1 MRAVVLAA
9 NQDPTL
15 QRVFSTWATNN
26 PQVFLNI
33 DREKAQTLGVAVSDI
48 FTGLQATLGGYYV
61 NDFNKFGRVWQVQI
75 QGEEMDR
82 KRFDDVYRIHVR
94 NSRGEMVPIRA
105 FMDPKLILGPQ
116 LIQRYNNYRSVTIQG
131 SPAPGKSS
139 GDALNTMDD
148 LSAKTLPAGYGYE
161 WTGTALQEKE
171 AGGKTPIVL
180 GLAVL
185 FAYLFLVALYESW
198 SMPMAVLLSVTV
210 GVVGA
215 MLALWITGLPN
226 DLYAQVG
233 IVVLIG
239 LASKNAILIVE
250 FAMEERRQG
259 RSIQEAAANAGRLRI
274 RAVLMTSFAFI
285 LGLIPLIIASGAG
298 EASQRGVGTAVF
310 GGMLAASTIAIF
322 LIPMLYVVFQW
333 FRERVHG
340 GGAAVAGPTA
350 SGDAAA
356 PADGR

>member
-1 MRAVVLAA
+1 M
-9 NQDPTL
+9 
-15 QRVFSTWATNN
+15 
-26 PQVFLNI
+26 
-33 DREKAQTLGVAVSDI
+33 E
-48 FTGLQATLGGYYV
+48 
-61 NDFNKFGRVWQVQI
+61 
-75 QGEEMDR
+75 
-82 KRFDDVYRIHVR
+82 
-94 NSRGEMVPIRA
+94 
-105 FMDPKLILGPQ
+105 
-116 LIQRYNNYRSVTIQG
+116 
-131 SPAPGKSS
+131 
-139 GDALNTMDD
+139 D
-148 LSAKTLPAGYGYE
+148 LSAKTLPTGYAYE

-198 SMPMAVLLSVTV
+198 AMPMAVLLSVTV
-210 GVVGA
+210 GIVGA
-215 MLALWITGLPN
+215 MLALWISGLPN

-259 RSIQEAAANAGRLRI
+259 RSIQAAAANAGRLRI

-285 LGLIPLIIASGAG
+285 LGLVPLVIASGAG

-322 LIPMLYVVFQW
+322 LIPMLYVVFQR
-333 FRERVHG
+333 FREWVHG
-340 GGAAVAGPTA
+340 GMSQAASAETTTA
-350 SGDAAA
+350 AN
-356 PADGR
+356 DG